1 VSSGPAHTRTHA
13 RTHTHTHTHTHTQ
26 AALVDG
32 RMLAEQGCLGAAG
45 GGGDLTRGP
54 CGGRYLLGFA
64 YVNIMLGFWLKMNF
78 AAEGWQWPLKVA
90 LTSLT
95 AGLLG
100 FLVLPP
106 PAQMQQP
113 VGSNDVD

>member
-1 VSSGPAHTRTHA
+1 MLKVIPMGDQPEWAVVALKMHGASGK
-13 RTHTHTHTHTHTQ
+13 
-26 AALVDG
+26 
-32 RMLAEQGCLGAAG
+32 
-45 GGGDLTRGP
+45 
-54 CGGRYLLGFA
+54 YLLGFA